1 MIDQYIIKVSV
12 QDVFD
17 VDQDNDV
24 YLNILFDDRMLK
36 HMFFFL
42 RWWQPPVEQQ
52 IVPFSTKLF
61 D

>member
-24 YLNILFDDRMLK
+24 YLNILFDGRILN
-36 HMFFFL
+36 HIFL
-42 RWWQPPVEQQ
+42 VRWCQPPVGQQ